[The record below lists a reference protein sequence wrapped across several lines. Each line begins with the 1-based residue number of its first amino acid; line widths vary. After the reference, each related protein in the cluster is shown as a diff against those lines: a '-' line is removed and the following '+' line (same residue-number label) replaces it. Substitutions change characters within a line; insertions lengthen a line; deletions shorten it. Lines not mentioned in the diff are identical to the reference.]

1 MSLTAKQRLTCQ
13 QTMSKMSELEKKLSK
28 MHDTLLVRLADVE
41 ARFKKCRKIKCAAS
55 NMRNGII
62 PFDMEQ
68 LTYDPL
74 KSEAM

>member
-1 MSLTAKQRLTCQ
+1 MSL
-13 QTMSKMSELEKKLSK
+13 
-28 MHDTLLVRLADVE
+28 VE
-41 ARFKKCRKIKCAAS
+41 ARFKKCCKIKCAAS